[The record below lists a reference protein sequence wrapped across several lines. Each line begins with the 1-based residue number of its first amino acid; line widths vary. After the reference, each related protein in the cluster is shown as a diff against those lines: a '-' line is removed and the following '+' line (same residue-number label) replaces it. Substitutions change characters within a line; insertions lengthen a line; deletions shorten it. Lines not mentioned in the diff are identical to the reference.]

1 MYKYQLLYVYINNYQ
16 SGGYMWYAVFNRSM
30 VALIAGVIT
39 LWGYLGIRQTFYSG
53 PFYLLAP
60 LPFCISFFWY
70 KCEERFKVPSMT
82 LSLESALEIDRET
95 TERAALGLSI
105 PQNTFATDLFRQ
117 PSLAEGM
124 IVPQQQQILIHNQN
138 DPHYH
143 IIRGSKVLND
153 AGRIVATFKKGGS
166 ISWGEAKEESDTD
179 KKDCICDDTM
189 SSIAEEEYRS
199 EYKAEFVEHTAPQFS
214 EDESPFEDTSGGV
227 GSTEDLLDFIPF
239 TAHSFNSTEE
249 FFIHCPSPTI
259 QINNFALLVRP

>member
-1 MYKYQLLYVYINNYQ
+1 
-16 SGGYMWYAVFNRSM
+16 MWYAVFNRSM

-60 LPFCISFFWY
+60 LPFCITYFWY

-95 TERAALGLSI
+95 TERAALGLSV
-105 PQNTFATDLFRQ
+105 PQNTFGSDLFRQ

-124 IVPQQQQILIHNQN
+124 IVPQQQQQIFNQNQN

-153 AGRIVATFKKGGS
+153 AGRIIATFKKGGS
-166 ISWGEAKEESDTD
+166 ISWGEAKEEYETD
-179 KKDCICDDTM
+179 KKDCICDDTP
-189 SSIAEEEYRS
+189 SSIAEEEYKS
-199 EYKAEFVEHTAPQFS
+199 EYKVEYVEPAAPQFS
-214 EDESPFEDTSGGV
+214 EDESPFKDTLDGV
-227 GSTEDLLDFIPF
+227 GTTEDLLDFIPF
-239 TAHSFNSTEE
+239 TAHPFNSTEE
-249 FFIHCPSPTI
+249 FLIHCPSPRI
-259 QINNFALLVRP
+259 QIFNFGNGPDYTKATISVRN